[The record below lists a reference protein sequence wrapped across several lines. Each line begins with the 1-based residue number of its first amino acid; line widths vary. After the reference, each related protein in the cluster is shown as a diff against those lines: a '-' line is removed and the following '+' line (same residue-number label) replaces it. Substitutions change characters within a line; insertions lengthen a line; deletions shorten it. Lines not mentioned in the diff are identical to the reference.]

1 MKTSSLYRLS
11 GIVLSSAAVLTV
23 VSNIAITLLFP
34 NTGPTVPA
42 SAVMSPLWSPIWIMG
57 CVGGV
62 LLLFGLVGLYLR
74 QAKLAGLVGLLGF
87 LLTFLGV
94 LFTSIVAGFFFI
106 SVLPYLATKGG
117 SAIEDGFSM
126 VALFGLGGGVLL
138 FLGTILL
145 GISILRAAIFPRLV
159 GIFMLV
165 GGVLSPAAILGL
177 NLVVSLIGS
186 VSTILLA
193 LSFAWIGM
201 ILTRQHTVAEA
212 EVPSSVQTAFR

>member
-11 GIVLSSAAVLTV
+11 GIVLISAAVLTV

-57 CVGGV
+57 FVGGV

-74 QAKLAGLVGLLGF
+74 QAKLAGIVGVLGF
-87 LLTFLGV
+87 LLTLLGV
-94 LFTSIVAGFFFI
+94 LFASIVAGFFFI